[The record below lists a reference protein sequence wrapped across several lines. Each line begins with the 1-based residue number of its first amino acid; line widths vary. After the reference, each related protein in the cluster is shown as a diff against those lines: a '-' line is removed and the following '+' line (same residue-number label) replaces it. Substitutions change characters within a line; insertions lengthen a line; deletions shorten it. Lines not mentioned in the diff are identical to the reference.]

1 MADDNKVLG
10 INPWG
15 AILGANGVALLLY
28 TLLWKFGPEWTY
40 WAFYAAYTFFTALVT
55 HSFDKNCSSTLQSI
69 TGRLSSILTN
79 IFASPVALVVHVCY
93 AMVSECKKT

>member
-28 TLLWKFGPEWTY
+28 TLLWMFGPEWSY
-40 WAFYAAYTFFTALVT
+40 WAFYAASTFFTALVT
-55 HSFDKNCSSTLQSI
+55 HSFDKNCNPTVQSF

-79 IFASPVALVVHVCY
+79 IFVSPVALVVHVCY